1 MFRKISLTALA
12 LASAVALAPNANA
25 STATATVSFSGT
37 VASSCSFGTVTNG
50 TLGNVALNTGSYYMG
65 YQAVIGG
72 GNSTGYASGS
82 VPLNC
87 NTSANITVGDPTNN
101 GSTGT
106 IASASTT
113 NNTYV
118 KVSNG
123 STVCYNASNTANA
136 TKTCTISAGTNP
148 TLTVDMVLGFGSTN
162 PTAGTYNYSTTLTAT
177 YN

>member
-12 LASAVALAPNANA
+12 LASAVTLAPNANA

-37 VASSCSFGTVTNG
+37 VASSCSFGTVSNG
-50 TLGNVALNTGSYYMG
+50 TLGAVATYSGAYNMGYLATGS
-65 YQAVIGG
+65 A
-72 GNSTGYASGS
+72 NSTGYASGS

-87 NTSANITVGDPTNN
+87 NTSAAITVSDPTNN

-106 IASASTT
+106 IALSYLSA
-113 NNTYV
+113 TYV

-123 STVCYNASNTANA
+123 STVCYSPTTAISS

-148 TLTVDMVLGFGSTN
+148 TLTVDMELSFGATN
-162 PTAGTYNYSTTLTAT
+162 PTGGSYIYTTTLTAT

>member
-1 MFRKISLTALA
+1 MFRKISLTALVI
-12 LASAVALAPNANA
+12 ASAVTLAPNANA

-37 VASSCSFGTVTNG
+37 VDSSCSFGNVSNG
-50 TLGNVALNTGSYYMG
+50 TLGAVAIKMGFYNMG
-65 YQAVIGG
+65 YQAVSGG
-72 GNSTGYASGS
+72 ANSPGYASGS

-87 NTSANITVGDPTNN
+87 NTSAAITVSDPTNN

-106 IASASTT
+106 IASSTSNT
-113 NNTYV
+113 TYV

-123 STVCYNASNTANA
+123 STVCYSPTNTAYG
-136 TKTCTISAGTNP
+136 TKTCTIDAGTNP
-148 TLTVDMVLGFGSTN
+148 TLTVDMRLDFGATN